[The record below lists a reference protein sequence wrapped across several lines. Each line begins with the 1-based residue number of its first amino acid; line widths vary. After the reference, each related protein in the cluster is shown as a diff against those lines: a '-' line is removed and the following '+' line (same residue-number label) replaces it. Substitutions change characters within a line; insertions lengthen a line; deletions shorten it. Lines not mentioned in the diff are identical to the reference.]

1 MALNTPELVAHRGG
15 AALAPENT
23 LAAFQHALALGV
35 DAVEMDVHLTRD
47 GEVVVFHDNLLAGK
61 TDGQGNI
68 ADAAWAELQT
78 LNAAA
83 KFPNGWP
90 EPVPLSTLAQVI
102 HALKGRTRMQIE
114 IKLMEREG
122 RYSRYPQIEAKVVD
136 ILRSADVLK
145 DVLIISYDWG
155 CLITIKNLEPR
166 LLVGTIV
173 APESLARLPI
183 HNQMTPF
190 ALVKTIQSLEADY
203 LNVESNLVTK
213 YLVDTAHDSGLKV
226 GVWTVNEPAMMQR
239 LAALDV
245 DSITSDRPDLLV
257 KTFRDPSRE

>member
-1 MALNTPELVAHRGG
+1 MALSTLELVAHRGG

-23 LAAFQHALALGV
+23 LAAFENAVSLGV
-35 DAVEMDVHLTRD
+35 AAVEMDVHLTQD
-47 GEVVVFHDNLLAGK
+47 GEVVVFHDNILDNK

-68 ADAAWAELQT
+68 ADTTWAALQT

-90 EPVPLSTLAQVI
+90 EPVAIPSLAQVI
-102 HALKGRTRMQIE
+102 RALKGKVRMQIE
-114 IKLMEREG
+114 IKLREHEG

-136 ILRSADVLK
+136 ILRKEDVLNE
-145 DVLIISYDWG
+145 VLLISYDWG
-155 CLITIKNLEPR
+155 CLITSKTLEPR
-166 LLVGTIV
+166 IRIGTIV

-190 ALVKTIQSLEADY
+190 ALVKTIESLEADY
-203 LNVESNLVTK
+203 MNVESNLVTK
-213 YLVDTAHDSGLKV
+213 YLVDAAHANGLKV
-226 GVWTVNEPAMMQR
+226 AAWTVNEPALMQR
-239 LAALDV
+239 LAALGI

-257 KTFRDPSRE
+257 KTFREASR